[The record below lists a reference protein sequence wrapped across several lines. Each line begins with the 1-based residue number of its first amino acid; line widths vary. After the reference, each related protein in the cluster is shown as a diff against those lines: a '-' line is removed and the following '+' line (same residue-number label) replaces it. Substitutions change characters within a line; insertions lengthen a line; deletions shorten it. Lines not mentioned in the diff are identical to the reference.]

1 MVDPGQPLGIGFA
14 QARPGAPIEHDDDSL
29 NGVVRVIVGPSG
41 AGWRVT
47 FAYDAS
53 ASGPSSTEYSIA
65 GDIGGAP
72 RDMGVADL
80 PDRVV
85 LR

>member
-1 MVDPGQPLGIGFA
+1 M
-14 QARPGAPIEHDDDSL
+14 
-29 NGVVRVIVGPSG
+29 RVIVGPSG